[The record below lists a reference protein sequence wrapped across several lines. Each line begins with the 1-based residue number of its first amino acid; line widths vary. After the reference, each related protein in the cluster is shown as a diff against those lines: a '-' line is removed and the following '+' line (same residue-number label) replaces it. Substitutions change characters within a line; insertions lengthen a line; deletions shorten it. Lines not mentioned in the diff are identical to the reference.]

1 MLFYNILFLLLVI
14 VIVIIII
21 FVLKNKNISID
32 EIDKIYK
39 KNSGYILN
47 LSKNENNGN
56 NYPLTYGEITYDAL
70 KNIKNKFSTKDT
82 FIDLGCGTGRSLV
95 YALITGFN
103 NAKGIEFVETRVQS
117 GKKSISEIQQKK
129 LQINLNNLKIEQGD
143 LFSLDNS
150 YFPDNSIVFI
160 SNLMFSDDLNNKIM
174 DFFDTKISS
183 KNIVLIISKKIN
195 KTSKTFVLDEN
206 LLSTPMSWD
215 VNSKCYVYL
224 KN

>member
-1 MLFYNILFLLLVI
+1 VPRFILI
-14 VIVIIII
+14 
-21 FVLKNKNISID
+21 LKNKNMSIE
-32 EIDKIYK
+32 EINEINEIYK
-39 KNSGYILN
+39 KNSGYITN
-47 LSKNENNGN
+47 LSENENNEKN
-56 NYPLTYGEITYDAL
+56 LALTYGEITYDAL

-103 NAKGIEFVETRVQS
+103 NAKGIELVEARVQS
-117 GKKSISEIQQKK
+117 GKTAISEIQQKK

-150 YFPDNSIVFI
+150 YFPDNSVIFI
-160 SNLMFSDDLNNKIM
+160 SNLMFSDDLNNKII

-206 LLSTPMSWD
+206 LLSTPMSWAA
-215 VNSKCYVYL
+215 NSTCYVYL